1 MLKQV
6 KAEREAEDFNGILKQ
21 IKIDIKILKQ
31 KSMEARKE
39 IEAEI
44 ILAKDSDG
52 KRILK
57 CINRYVLLFEYSTKR
72 RQYLL

>member
-21 IKIDIKILKQ
+21 IKIDIKIIKQ

-57 CINRYVLLFEYSTKR
+57 A
-72 RQYLL
+72 

>member
-6 KAEREAEDFNGILKQ
+6 KAEREAKDFNGILKQ

-52 KRILK
+52 KSILK
-57 CINRYVLLFEYSTKR
+57 A
-72 RQYLL
+72 

>member
-1 MLKQV
+1 MKLKILTD
-6 KAEREAEDFNGILKQ
+6 RILKQ

-57 CINRYVLLFEYSTKR
+57 A
-72 RQYLL
+72 